1 MKRIVILILLV
12 VIAGV
17 AGVVVRSSSGSGTVA
32 EIRGLVSHNAS
43 GDVRDEIRQNFELA
57 PGARVEVGGING
69 PVKIET
75 ADNTK
80 TAEVYIERTASS
92 QEALNRRKIA
102 VEAEGNRL
110 RIRAETTEHSFFAK
124 LFGARAS
131 ESVTLK
137 LPRDV
142 SLVAKGVNGSVVVG
156 EISGAIEISGI
167 NGKVNVANAAG
178 SAALKGING
187 SVTVGLKSVTSN
199 GIDLSGI
206 NGNIELQ
213 LPADLNADFEA
224 HGMNGRV
231 IADFPNVVVD
241 KSRHG
246 NYSARIGS
254 GGAGINAKGIN
265 GNIRL
270 TPAGGATP
278 KAAESAGN

>member
-12 VIAGV
+12 VIAGI

-32 EIRGLVSHNAS
+32 EIRGLVHHNAA
-43 GDVRDEIRQNFELA
+43 GDVRDEIRQKFELA

-69 PVKIET
+69 GVKIET

-92 QEALNRRKIA
+92 QEALNRRKIT
-102 VEAEGNRL
+102 VEADGNRL
-110 RIRAETTEHSFFAK
+110 RIRGETTEHSFFAK

-142 SLVAKGVNGSVVVG
+142 SLVAKGVNGAVVVG
-156 EISGAIEISGI
+156 EISGPIEITGI

-187 SVTVGLKSVTSN
+187 SVTVGLKSVALN

-231 IADFPNVVVD
+231 ISDFPNVTID
-241 KSRHG
+241 KTRHG

-254 GGAGINAKGIN
+254 GGADISAKGIN

-270 TPAGGATP
+270 IPAGDSARAATPA
-278 KAAESAGN
+278 AGN